1 MRVLFPKQ
9 VVGKTDSL
17 KGTEIGKRMS
27 LGFSEVGEFIASG
40 LVLSLIFYV
49 LRGSID
55 RRKGALVEV
64 AAVTLPIA
72 LAAVVL
78 KVALPDQ
85 SRLVFGGSLALVVQA
100 VFIALP
106 VFVAA
111 RLLERRRI
119 GEYVQ
124 LADLFRIT
132 TVTSLVAFVF
142 SVLSVTDSKFVLLTW
157 VCLCAFIASDWV
169 SKSNARNSHLAI
181 VLVCSYLAMIVLCI
195 AFEARLTQLP
205 RPGNW
210 ILFNRAAIAESSA
223 MLGLLLPQTIVSIA
237 LNAIL
242 GGSTWFQRFA
252 VQMDRWRQS
261 IGSAEDLIYVRTVFD
276 LWRFRKNVVYLNHGS
291 FGAVPT
297 VLSQQQ
303 DRIRKDCESEPMDFL
318 ARKLEPLWFDA
329 RFKLAVWLGTQPE
342 NIAFC
347 ENATAGMNEIASWFP
362 LSEGD
367 EVLMNDHEYG
377 AVRRIWKR
385 RCEATGAKLVEA
397 TLPWPLTDPKQISD
411 AILSRCGDRTR
422 LVIISHITS
431 PTAII
436 LPVEEI
442 CAALRQRGIA
452 TCIDG
457 PHALLQETFKLY
469 SLQCDFYTASCH
481 KWLCAPIGSGFV
493 YVDPRWHGQFQPAR
507 LSWGR
512 LNPAKPEKWSDELLW
527 TGTRDYSSYLSVP
540 TAIEFFS
547 KFDREKLDNRNHA
560 LACYARR
567 RLSELPGAEPV
578 TPEGREWFG
587 WMVGVWLP
595 DGYGHYETLQQRLW
609 ERYRIEVPIVH
620 FGNRYLVRVSCHLYI
635 STHDIDTLVRCLRQE
650 LQQST

>member
-1 MRVLFPKQ
+1 
-9 VVGKTDSL
+9 
-17 KGTEIGKRMS
+17 MS
-27 LGFSEVGEFIASG
+27 FGFSEVAEYIALG
-40 LVLSLIFYV
+40 VILSLIFYL

-55 RRKGALVEV
+55 RRKGVLVEA
-64 AAVTLPIA
+64 AAVTFPIA
-72 LAAVVL
+72 TAAGIL
-78 KVALPDQ
+78 KMMLPDQ
-85 SRLVFGGSLALVVQA
+85 SWLVFGSLLSLVVQA
-100 VFIALP
+100 VFVALP

-111 RLLERRRI
+111 RLIERRRL
-119 GEYVQ
+119 GEKLQ

-142 SVLSVTDSKFVLLTW
+142 SSLAVSDSGFLL
-157 VCLCAFIASDWV
+157 VICLCTFIAGEWAADSRARG
-169 SKSNARNSHLAI
+169 SNLAVI
-181 VLVCSYLAMIVLCI
+181 FVFGFIAMAVLCI
-195 AFEARLTQLP
+195 VFEVRLTLLQ
-205 RPGNW
+205 RPSTW
-210 ILFNRAAIAESSA
+210 TLLDSAAISEGTA
-223 MLGLLLPQTIVSIA
+223 MIALVLPQALVSICMESTF
-237 LNAIL
+237 LN
-242 GGSTWFQRFA
+242 STWFPQIALRVA
-252 VQMDRWRQS
+252 RWRQS
-261 IGSAEDLIYVRTVFD
+261 IGRAEDLIYVRTVFD
-276 LWRFRKNVVYLNHGS
+276 LWRFRRNVVYLNHGS
-291 FGAVPT
+291 FGAVPII
-297 VLSQQQ
+297 LQHQQKQ
-303 DRIRKDCESEPMDFL
+303 VRQSCESEPMDFL

-362 LSEGD
+362 LAAGD

-385 RCEATGAKLVEA
+385 RCEASGAKLVEV
-397 TLPWPLTDPKQISD
+397 TLPLPLTDPQQITD
-411 AILSRCGDRTR
+411 AILAGCSERTR
-422 LVIISHITS
+422 LVILSHITS
-431 PTAII
+431 PTAIV

-442 CAALRQRGIA
+442 CPQLRSRGIA
-452 TCIDG
+452 SCIDG

-469 SLQCDFYTASCH
+469 NLQCDFYTASCH

-493 YVDPRWHGQFQPAR
+493 YVDPRWHSQCQPAR

-527 TGTRDYSSYLSVP
+527 TGTRDYSAYLTVP
-540 TAIEFFS
+540 RAIEFFA
-547 KFDREKLDNRNHA
+547 KFDREKLDARNHA

-595 DGYGHYETLQQRLW
+595 SNYNQCQTLQQRLW

-620 FGNRYLVRVSCHLYI
+620 FAGRYLVRVSCHLYV
-635 STHDIDTLVRCLRQE
+635 STHDIDTLVRCLQQE
-650 LQQST
+650 LQVNS